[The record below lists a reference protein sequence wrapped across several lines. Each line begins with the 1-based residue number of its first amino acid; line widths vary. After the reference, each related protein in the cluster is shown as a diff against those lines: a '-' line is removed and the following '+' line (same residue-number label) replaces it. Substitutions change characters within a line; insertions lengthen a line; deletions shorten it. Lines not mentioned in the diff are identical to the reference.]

1 MPFHGLVV
9 KEVVGKRMLQRGVAP
24 ETMCRASGKAISPK
38 IIPAVYQNKNERK
51 ERMKR
56 KRIFSKLLLCAAML
70 STIGTGVFGSVPL
83 SVKAAG
89 AEETYEAK
97 IGGTGYEE
105 LEEAFANAQAGDT
118 ITVLKDCSV
127 SKTLVVTA
135 DNITLTSG
143 DSGNP
148 VSISRDEEFAGK
160 NYNRTG
166 LNNVLLSIEGSLTMR
181 DIILDGGAVLD
192 EDFNNSGQT
201 WDSPLVYVKGTLA
214 VENGTILQNNYNT
227 DGNEKNNTNRSA
239 GAIHVA
245 SGSTFTMSGGLIQRC
260 YTNGSGGGIQTVGGS
275 VTITSGTITECNA
288 YVGGA
293 MEFIGSANVSGM
305 TISGNRADAAIVS
318 INGEVTL
325 SDCLIKDNK
334 TTIGTGAIGV
344 SMYSPVTIEG
354 CTITGNHGWSTS
366 AISYSGTRTAP
377 LTIRDCT
384 IRGNVV
390 DSGRNAAIEYM
401 TKAPLILDGQ
411 TVIEDNTVAGGGEWD
426 IYFYYNDT
434 EPIKLGSDFESDST
448 FVMWGYNFTSGTL
461 LVDAASNGK
470 EADASQFV
478 WRTPDY
484 RTEEKEGNIYLAEIP
499 VTYRVIYNANNN
511 PSGQST
517 VASDP
522 TLYTSEDT
530 VVIMDRAALY
540 PYMGDIVRPG
550 YDFIGWNTR
559 PDGDGIDYA
568 PGQETSLT
576 GYLYL
581 YAKWERAEAT
591 VTFDADGGTMEGGDV
606 IAKIGDSITLPDCT
620 KAGYEFV
627 GWYDGDSCVGQAGE
641 EYTVSDDVT
650 LKAHYEKKETETVI
664 CTVTFDADGGET
676 ARKSISAEKG
686 STIILPACSKTGYEF
701 LGWFLA
707 SDNNTCAGQAGE
719 EFTVQGDITLK
730 AHFRKK
736 EAVKVTITFDA
747 DGGKEVKPI
756 TAAKGETIRLPK
768 TEKEGYS
775 FLGWYTEKDG
785 GILLGIPGS
794 EMKAVKDMTA
804 YALWEKDT
812 EKDTDN
818 DADPETCKVTFHAG
832 KGTIKVKEL
841 TIIKDGSL
849 YLPMPE
855 REGYDFAGWYLDDAL
870 TQFAGA
876 YHDTYRITRDTDF
889 YAKWEKTKDNSGN
902 NGDGSGNGTDNGDNT
917 QDEDNSGETLNTYTI
932 KYDANGGKTKNAS
945 VKVVIGG
952 SVKLPGAEREGYTF
966 KGWYTD
972 SQVFIGTEG
981 ETYKPSR
988 SISLYARWEKTEDDG
1003 KNDQDSKD
1011 KNSTENTN
1019 DKNDKNTSDKSKN
1032 TSGTVSGNSV
1042 DSPSDKDTDTKTE
1055 GGNGNAGKGT
1065 APVIQTGHASP
1076 FYLLAVLGLCGIML
1090 AAVSVL
1096 EGKKST
1102 P

>member
-1 MPFHGLVV
+1 
-9 KEVVGKRMLQRGVAP
+9 
-24 ETMCRASGKAISPK
+24 
-38 IIPAVYQNKNERK
+38 
-51 ERMKR
+51 MKR

-105 LEEAFANAQAGDT
+105 LEEAFENAQTGDT

-143 DSGNP
+143 DTENP
-148 VSISRDEEFAGK
+148 ATISKDEEFTGK
-160 NYNRTG
+160 SYKWGNLPNA
-166 LNNVLLSIEGSLTMR
+166 LLSIEGSLTMR

-227 DGNEKNNTNRSA
+227 DGNEKNNTNRTA
-239 GAIHVA
+239 GAIHVE
-245 SGSTFTMSGGLIQRC
+245 SSSTFTMSGGLIRRC
-260 YTNGSGGGIQTVGGS
+260 YTNGSGGGIQTLGASS

-288 YVGGA
+288 FTGSA
-293 MEFIGSANVSGM
+293 MEFIGPANVSGM
-305 TISGNRADAAIVS
+305 TISGNRSKASIVS

-325 SDCLIKDNK
+325 SDCLIENNEAASDSG
-334 TTIGTGAIGV
+334 IVSV

-354 CTITGNHGWSTS
+354 CTITDNHGRYTS
-366 AISYSGTRTAP
+366 AISYSSISRTAP
-377 LTIRDCT
+377 LTVRGCT
-384 IRGNVV
+384 IRGNASESSY
-390 DSGRNAAIEYM
+390 SGAAIDYM
-401 TKAPLILDGQ
+401 TKAPMILDGK
-411 TVIEDNTVAGGGEWD
+411 TVMENNTAAGGGAWD
-426 IYFYYNDT
+426 ISFYYKDAT
-434 EPIKLGSDFESDST
+434 PIKLGADFESDST
-448 FVMWGYNFTSGTL
+448 FVLWGNGFTPGTL

-576 GYLYL
+576 GNLFL

-591 VTFDADGGTMEGGDV
+591 VTFDADGGTMEGGDTT
-606 IAKIGDSITLPDCT
+606 AKIGDSITLPDCT
-620 KAGYEFV
+620 KDGYEFV

-650 LKAHYEKKETETVI
+650 LKAHYEKKEAETVI

-701 LGWFLA
+701 FGWFLA
-707 SDNNTCAGQAGE
+707 SDDNTCAGQAGE
-719 EFTVQGDITLK
+719 EFTVQEDITLK
-730 AHFRKK
+730 AHFQKK

-756 TAAKGETIRLPK
+756 TAAKGETIRLPR

-804 YALWEKDT
+804 YALWEKET

-855 REGYDFAGWYLDDAL
+855 REGYDFAGWYLDDDL

-876 YHDTYRITRDTDF
+876 YRDTYRITRDTDF
-889 YAKWEKTKDNSGN
+889 YAKWEKSKDNSGN
-902 NGDGSGNGTDNGDNT
+902 NGDESGNGEDNGDNS
-917 QDEDNSGETLNTYTI
+917 DETLNTYTI

-988 SISLYARWEKTEDDG
+988 SISLYARWEKAEKD
-1003 KNDQDSKD
+1003 DQDN
-1011 KNSTENTN
+1011 NSTENTN
-1019 DKNDKNTSDKSKN
+1019 DKNDKNTSDKNKN
-1032 TSGTVSGNSV
+1032 TSGTVSGNSAG
-1042 DSPSDKDTDTKTE
+1042 SPSDKDIDTKTE
-1055 GGNGNAGKGT
+1055 GGNENAGKGT
-1065 APVIQTGHASP
+1065 EPVIQTGHASP
-1076 FYLLAVLGLCGIML
+1076 FYLLAVLGLCGVML

-1102 P
+1102 L